1 MRRHLTYAN
10 VAATLALVF
19 SMSGGALAAKH
30 YLIDSTKQINPKVLK
45 SLSAADAKQFKKL
58 SATATVAHSG
68 SASSATSAATAGLAT
83 NATNATNAANA
94 THAASATSATSAA
107 SATTAANALSLGGI
121 PSSGYTRSDCISTTG
136 QVKGFALVAAS
147 AIFPATFTKIPL
159 SYNCSGESVEAE
171 RVSDGTYIV
180 RFLGNPALIAI
191 ATSNAGASEPEEDV
205 VAVKSLGLGEWRV
218 IVEHVGMNERKDDGF
233 ELLVP

>member
-30 YLIDSTKQINPKVLK
+30 YLIDSTKQISPKVLK
-45 SLSAADAKQFKKL
+45 SLSASDAKQFKKL

-68 SASSATSAATAGLAT
+68 SATSATSAATAGL
-83 NATNATNAANA
+83 ATNATNAANA